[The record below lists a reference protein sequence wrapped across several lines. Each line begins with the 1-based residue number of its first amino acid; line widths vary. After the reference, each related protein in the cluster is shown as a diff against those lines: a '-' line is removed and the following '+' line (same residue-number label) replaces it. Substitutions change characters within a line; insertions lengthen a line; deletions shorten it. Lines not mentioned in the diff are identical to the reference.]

1 MNVPGAGKDGERTKA
16 FVHFDTEK
24 RSDEVQDLRLVI
36 DSLSER
42 FDGMDSP
49 DPMRDFKAMAGK
61 ASKSFEAGPN
71 GRGISYRIR
80 NDAVSFAE
88 NRAGTFVMLP
98 VAG

>member
-1 MNVPGAGKDGERTKA
+1 M
-16 FVHFDTEK
+16 
-24 RSDEVQDLRLVI
+24 I
-36 DSLSER
+36 DSLSKR

-88 NRAGTFVMLP
+88 NRAGTRFESTFLIIMP
-98 VAG
+98 K